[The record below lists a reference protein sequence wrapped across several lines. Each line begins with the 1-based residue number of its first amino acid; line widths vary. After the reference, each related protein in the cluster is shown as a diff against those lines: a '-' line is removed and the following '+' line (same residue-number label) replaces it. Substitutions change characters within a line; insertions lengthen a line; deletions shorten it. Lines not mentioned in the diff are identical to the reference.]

1 MESQIPDLPLG
12 FCAGFCCG
20 ETDFWVGTNKCGG
33 QKTERYKV
41 PSTKYQ
47 VGFQLG
53 FEFCLPPANR
63 LVKDL
68 DTLYF
73 VLGTFTSLIF
83 LYLEKVFISMPDRI
97 HLKAFGMLAE
107 KMGTDS
113 LEIENPGSSELLK
126 QQLLAQFPELKDMT
140 FRMALDRKLLQADTD
155 ISQGQEIALLPPFS
169 GG

>member
-1 MESQIPDLPLG
+1 MVEVRGTKLYLVHLALDFISLKKSLNLMPDL
-12 FCAGFCCG
+12 
-20 ETDFWVGTNKCGG
+20 
-33 QKTERYKV
+33 
-41 PSTKYQ
+41 
-47 VGFQLG
+47 
-53 FEFCLPPANR
+53 
-63 LVKDL
+63 
-68 DTLYF
+68 
-73 VLGTFTSLIF
+73 
-83 LYLEKVFISMPDRI
+83 I

-113 LEIENPGSSELLK
+113 LEIENPGSSEELK